1 MDINHELGDA
11 AAAELYEKCQVPVTF
26 YKVDVRDEKAVATV
40 IDNVVETYG
49 SVDVIVNSAG
59 IAE

>member
-1 MDINHELGDA
+1 MDINQDLGEA
-11 AAAELYEKCQVPVTF
+11 AAAELHEKCQVPVTF
-26 YKVDVRDEKAVATV
+26 YKVDVRDEKAVSTV

-49 SVDVIVNSAG
+49 SVDVVVNSAG